1 MEYDA
6 QEVVDNAYRHSY
18 QILEYLLKT
27 SKDENIIINVK
38 NLVYYLED
46 YAFWKEEDPKPIKK
60 EGKEGSPP
68 TSVNEG
74 SGQNATL
81 R

>member
-18 QILEYLLKT
+18 QLLEYILKKY
-27 SKDENIIINVK
+27 KDDELVINIK

-46 YAFWKEEDPKPIKK
+46 YAFWKEENPKPIKK
-60 EGKEGSPP
+60 EGKEGLPP
-68 TSVNEG
+68 TFVKGG
-74 SGQNATL
+74 SG
-81 R
+81 